1 MSTYK
6 AKLIV
11 LLDSVQEAIVLQNL
25 AEEILQISDAPTN
38 IYCDNQAVIKSI
50 EADKTKY
57 STQTKHIGLQCNFI
71 KCYIEEQLINIKYV
85 QTDKQ
90 RADIL
95 TKSLHVLKIKHFT
108 DLISLVN
115 VWRGLLTCIMIDDTI
130 TDDTEMS
137 THFVMTDNTV
147 LVNNTSRT
155 DTEQWDMY
163 QIHNTRH
170 VPNMQY
176 VSDT

>member
-1 MSTYK
+1 MYK
-6 AKLIV
+6 AELIV
-11 LLDSVQEAIVLQNL
+11 LSNRIQEAIVLQYFVK
-25 AEEILQISDAPTN
+25 EILQISDTLTN
-38 IYCDNQAVIKSI
+38 IYYNNQVVIKSI

-57 STQTKHIGLQCNFI
+57 STQTKYIGLQCNFI

-95 TKSLHVLKIKHFT
+95 TKSLHVLKIKHLT

-115 VWRGLLTCIMIDDTI
+115 VWRGLLTCITIDDTI
-130 TDDTEMS
+130 TDN
-137 THFVMTDNTV
+137 TDNTV

-155 DTEQWDMY
+155 DAEQWDMY
-163 QIHNTRH
+163 WIHNTRH
-170 VPNMQY
+170 VPDTQY

>member
-1 MSTYK
+1 M
-6 AKLIV
+6 
-11 LLDSVQEAIVLQNL
+11 
-25 AEEILQISDAPTN
+25 
-38 IYCDNQAVIKSI
+38 VIKSI
-50 EADKTKY
+50 EVDKTKY
-57 STQTKHIGLQCNFI
+57 STQTKHIGLWCNFI
-71 KCYIEEQLINIKYV
+71 KCYVEEQLINIKYV

-115 VWRGLLTCIMIDDTI
+115 VWKRLLTCITINDTI
-130 TDDTEMS
+130 TDN
-137 THFVMTDNTV
+137 TDNTV
-147 LVNNTSRT
+147 LVNNTSGM

-163 QIHNTRH
+163 WICNTRH
-170 VPNMQY
+170 VLNTQY